1 MNQNSGQNKILYKPV
16 REFCSVFSSYND
28 EERHQPN
35 GFSVL
40 HVCVIFTVNR
50 VTDVPIVYEVA
61 LNEEK
66 SSFEPCAKST
76 RVQLSFFLSFNC
88 RKTTTHQYCTWCLQR
103 KIYEFYFLPARKAI
117 QLMLF
122 LIDNTIILL
131 LCPSTIKKKHQFL
144 KYHLKKYRIWEE
156 YSTIPI

>member
-1 MNQNSGQNKILYKPV
+1 MNQNSRQNKILYKLV

-50 VTDVPIVYEVA
+50 VTDVPIVYDID

-66 SSFEPCAKST
+66 SSFEH
-76 RVQLSFFLSFNC
+76 N
-88 RKTTTHQYCTWCLQR
+88 
-103 KIYEFYFLPARKAI
+103 
-117 QLMLF
+117 
-122 LIDNTIILL
+122 
-131 LCPSTIKKKHQFL
+131 
-144 KYHLKKYRIWEE
+144 
-156 YSTIPI
+156 